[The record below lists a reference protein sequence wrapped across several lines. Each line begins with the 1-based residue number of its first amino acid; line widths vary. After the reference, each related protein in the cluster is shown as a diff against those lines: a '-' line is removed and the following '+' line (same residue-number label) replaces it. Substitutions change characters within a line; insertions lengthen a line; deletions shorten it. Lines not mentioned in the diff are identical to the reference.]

1 MPNRQFHRRLLE
13 VEKFRV
19 ERRGQM
25 VFRDALPR
33 LAAEVIHDLQVDLV
47 GRRPVLGR
55 PTRIQ
60 SGHEVSGDLNGES
73 VIPAFIEPRGITL
86 IVMVV
91 PELRIQL
98 AVSGKAAER
107 EIARPHDGHD
117 RVRGVRR
124 TVGQIELRMERM
136 PQMELHADLA
146 LAQLPPERPQGLFV
160 RRRRNAKRQLAAE
173 VVRDL
178 PPPFSDTFGIDGR
191 TVKPVHLADDLRRR
205 TMHADKEPADAANGR
220 FAALPVHL
228 EDLTAGEVFHIRR
241 DLLPAAQIEVSR
253 AEVSP
258 LDPGIRQDRVQPF
271 LKLLIRV
278 VENPC
283 HRPPA
288 PRRPVRQTRTCGGK
302 NSACLVQDI
311 SLGAPLRA
319 RSRNTKNGHAERAY

>member
-1 MPNRQFHRRLLE
+1 MKRREFLKSAATCAAVAAAPMLPAAKKPADA
-13 VEKFRV
+13 VRGKVAKGGKNGGPAVGVVVTDGLQCVRTDEK
-19 ERRGQM
+19 
-25 VFRDALPR
+25 
-33 LAAEVIHDLQVDLV
+33 
-47 GRRPVLGR
+47 
-55 PTRIQ
+55 
-60 SGHEVSGDLNGES
+60 GEFG
-73 VIPAFIEPRGITL
+73 IPAREGARFVSVT
-86 IVMVV
+86 V
-91 PELRIQL
+91 PSGYSCADFYSPIASSLKSHYFWL
-98 AVSGKAAER
+98 SPWKPSGKKGCKFVH
-107 EIARPHDGHD
+107 IADSE
-117 RVRGVRR
+117 
-124 TVGQIELRMERM
+124 VG
-136 PQMELHADLA
+136 
-146 LAQLPPERPQGLFV
+146 G
-160 RRRRNAKRQLAAE
+160 
-173 VVRDL
+173 
-178 PPPFSDTFGIDGR
+178 
-191 TVKPVHLADDLRRR
+191 
-205 TMHADKEPADAANGR
+205 MHADKEPADAANGR

-288 PRRPVRQTRTCGGK
+288 PRRPVRKTGTCGGK